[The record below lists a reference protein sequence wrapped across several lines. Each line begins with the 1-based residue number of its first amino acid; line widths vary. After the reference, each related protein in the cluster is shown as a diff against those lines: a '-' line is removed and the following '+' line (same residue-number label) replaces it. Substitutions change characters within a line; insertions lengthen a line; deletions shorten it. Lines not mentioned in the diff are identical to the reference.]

1 MIKRILFNKIKK
13 KIGAKKSI
21 ILFGARQT
29 GKTTLL
35 KELFSGKD
43 NVLWLNGDD
52 LDTHTLFETTSA
64 TRLRANFANYKF
76 IIVDEAQRIK
86 NIGLKFKLITDQMPD
101 LQLIATGSS
110 AFDLANKI
118 NEPLTGRKFEFKI
131 FPVSFE
137 EMVNHHGFIKENRL
151 LPHRLV
157 FGYYPEVVTSTG
169 KEKETLKLISDSY
182 LYKDILQWDKIKKSD
197 KLLKLLQALAYQI
210 GSEVSYN
217 ELSKTVGLDNQ
228 TIEKY
233 IQLLEQVYIIFRLPS
248 FSRNH
253 RKELRKSR
261 KIYFYDNGIRN
272 ALIADF
278 RLLEMRT
285 DIGALWENFLISER
299 LKLINYHNIWAN
311 TYFWRTQNQQ
321 EIDYIE
327 EMDGMLY
334 AFKFKWNAYKN
345 PRLPKTFSRSYP
357 NHEFKVIGPDNYE
370 EFVMNIRGEQ
380 I

>member
-1 MIKRILFNKIKK
+1 MVKRILLNEIKK
-13 KIGAKKSI
+13 KIGTKKSI

-43 NVLWLNGDD
+43 DVLWLNGDD
-52 LDTHTLFETTSA
+52 LDTHKIFETTSA
-64 TRLRANFANYKF
+64 TRLKASFANYKF

-110 AFDLANKI
+110 AFELANKI

-131 FPVSFE
+131 FPISFE
-137 EMVNHHGFIKENRL
+137 EMVNQHGFIEENRL

-157 FGYYPEVVTSTG
+157 FGYYPEVITSAG
-169 KEKETLKLISDSY
+169 KEKEMLKLISDSY

-197 KLLKLLQALAYQI
+197 KLLKLLQALAYQL

-217 ELSKTVGLDNQ
+217 ELSKIVGLDNQ

-253 RKELRKSR
+253 KKELSKSR
-261 KIYFYDNGIRN
+261 KIYFFDNGIRN

-299 LKLINYHNIWAN
+299 LKLINYNNIWTN

-327 EMDGMLY
+327 EMDGTLY
-334 AFKFKWNAYKN
+334 AYEFKWNANKN
-345 PRLPKTFSRSYP
+345 TKLPKTFSRTYP
-357 NHEFKVIGPDNYE
+357 NHEFKVISPDNYE
-370 EFVMNIRGEQ
+370 EFVMGVKGE
-380 I
+380 

>member
-1 MIKRILFNKIKK
+1 MVKRILLNEIKK
-13 KIGAKKSI
+13 KIGTKKSI

-43 NVLWLNGDD
+43 DVLWLNGDD
-52 LDTHTLFETTSA
+52 LDTHKIFETTSA
-64 TRLRANFANYKF
+64 TRLKASFANYKF

-101 LQLIATGSS
+101 LQLIATCSS
-110 AFDLANKI
+110 AFELANKI

-131 FPVSFE
+131 FPISFE
-137 EMVNHHGFIKENRL
+137 EMVNQHGFIEENRL

-157 FGYYPEVVTSTG
+157 FGYYPEVITSAG
-169 KEKETLKLISDSY
+169 KEKEMLKLISDSY
-182 LYKDILQWDKIKKSD
+182 LYKDILQWDKIKKTD
-197 KLLKLLQALAYQI
+197 KLLKLLQALAYQL

-217 ELSKTVGLDNQ
+217 ELSKIVGLDNQ

-253 RKELRKSR
+253 KKELSKSR

-299 LKLINYHNIWAN
+299 LKLINYNNIWTN

-327 EMDGMLY
+327 EMDGTLY
-334 AFKFKWNAYKN
+334 AYEFKWNANKN
-345 PRLPKTFSRSYP
+345 TKLPKTFSRTYP
-357 NHEFKVIGPDNYE
+357 NHEFKVISPDNYE
-370 EFVMNIRGEQ
+370 EFVMGVKGE
-380 I
+380 

>member
-1 MIKRILFNKIKK
+1 MIKRILFNEIKK

-43 NVLWLNGDD
+43 DVLWLNGDD
-52 LDTHTLFETTSA
+52 LDTHTIFETTSA
-64 TRLRANFANYKF
+64 TRLKASFANYKF
-76 IIVDEAQRIK
+76 IIVDEAQRIE

-110 AFDLANKI
+110 AFELANKI

-131 FPVSFE
+131 FPISFE
-137 EMVNHHGFIKENRL
+137 EMVNQHGFIEENRL

-157 FGYYPEVVTSTG
+157 FGYYPEVITSAG
-169 KEKETLKLISDSY
+169 KEKEMLKLISDSY

-197 KLLKLLQALAYQI
+197 KLLKLLQALAYQL

-217 ELSKTVGLDNQ
+217 ELSKTIGLDNQ

-248 FSRNH
+248 FNRNH
-253 RKELRKSR
+253 RKELTKSR

-278 RLLEMRT
+278 RILEMRT

-299 LKLINYHNIWAN
+299 LKLINYNNIWTK

-327 EMDGMLY
+327 EMDGTLY
-334 AFKFKWNAYKN
+334 AYEFKWNASKN
-345 PRLPKTFSRSYP
+345 PKLPKTFSRTYP
-357 NHEFKVIGPDNYE
+357 NHEFKVISPDNYE
-370 EFVMNIRGEQ
+370 EFVMNIKGE
-380 I
+380 

>member
-1 MIKRILFNKIKK
+1 MINRILYDEIQKN
-13 KIGAKKSI
+13 IGLKKSI

-35 KELFSGKD
+35 QELFSDKK

-52 LDTHTLFETTSA
+52 LDTHKIFESTSA
-64 TRLRANFANYKF
+64 TRLKANFANYKY
-76 IIVDEAQRIK
+76 IIVDEAQRIE
-86 NIGLKFKLITDQMPD
+86 NIGLKFKLITDQMPGV
-101 LQLIATGSS
+101 QLIATGSS
-110 AFDLANKI
+110 AFELANMI
-118 NEPLTGRKFEFKI
+118 NEPLTGRKLEFNI
-131 FPVSFE
+131 FPISFE
-137 EMVNHHGFIKENRL
+137 EMVIQHGFIEENRL

-157 FGYYPEVVTSTG
+157 FGYYPEVVTSPGNG
-169 KEKETLKLISDSY
+169 KEVLKQISDSY

-197 KLLKLLQALAYQI
+197 KLLKLLQALAYQL

-233 IQLLEQVYIIFRLPS
+233 IQLLEQVFIIFRLPS

-253 RKELRKSR
+253 RKELTKSR

-299 LKLINYHNIWAN
+299 LKLINYKNIWTN

-321 EIDYIE
+321 EIDYLE
-327 EMDGMLY
+327 EMDGTLY
-334 AFKFKWNAYKN
+334 AYEFKWNASKN
-345 PRLPKTFSRSYP
+345 PKLPKTFSRTYP
-357 NHEFKVIGPDNYE
+357 NHEFKVISPDNYE
-370 EFVMNIRGEQ
+370 EFIMKSEGR
-380 I
+380 

>member
-1 MIKRILFNKIKK
+1 MVKRILLNEIKK
-13 KIGAKKSI
+13 KIGTKKSI

-43 NVLWLNGDD
+43 DVLWLDGDD
-52 LDTHTLFETTSA
+52 LDTHKIFETTSA
-64 TRLRANFANYKF
+64 TRLKASFANYKF

-110 AFDLANKI
+110 AFELANKI

-131 FPVSFE
+131 FPISFE
-137 EMVNHHGFIKENRL
+137 EMVNQHGFIEENRL

-157 FGYYPEVVTSTG
+157 FGYYPEVITSAG
-169 KEKETLKLISDSY
+169 KEKEMLKLISDSY

-197 KLLKLLQALAYQI
+197 KLLKLLQALAYQL

-217 ELSKTVGLDNQ
+217 ELSKIVGLDNQ

-253 RKELRKSR
+253 KKELSKSR
-261 KIYFYDNGIRN
+261 KIYFFDNGIRN

-299 LKLINYHNIWAN
+299 LKLINYNNIWTN

-327 EMDGMLY
+327 EMDGTLY
-334 AFKFKWNAYKN
+334 AYEFKWNANKN
-345 PRLPKTFSRSYP
+345 TKLPKTFSRTYP
-357 NHEFKVIGPDNYE
+357 NHEFKVISPDNYE
-370 EFVMNIRGEQ
+370 EFVMGVKGE
-380 I
+380 

>member
-1 MIKRILFNKIKK
+1 MVKRILLNEIKK
-13 KIGAKKSI
+13 KIGTKKSI

-43 NVLWLNGDD
+43 DVLWLNGDD
-52 LDTHTLFETTSA
+52 LDTHKIFETTSA
-64 TRLRANFANYKF
+64 TRLKASFANYKF

-101 LQLIATGSS
+101 LQLIATCSS
-110 AFDLANKI
+110 AFELANKI

-131 FPVSFE
+131 FPISFE
-137 EMVNHHGFIKENRL
+137 EMVNQHGFIEENRL

-157 FGYYPEVVTSTG
+157 FGYYPEVITSAG
-169 KEKETLKLISDSY
+169 KEKEMLKLISDSY
-182 LYKDILQWDKIKKSD
+182 LYKDILQWDKIKKTD
-197 KLLKLLQALAYQI
+197 KLLKLLQALAYQL

-217 ELSKTVGLDNQ
+217 ELSKIVGLDNQ

-253 RKELRKSR
+253 KKELSKSR
-261 KIYFYDNGIRN
+261 KIYFFDNGIRN

-299 LKLINYHNIWAN
+299 LKLINYNNIWTN

-327 EMDGMLY
+327 EMDGTLY
-334 AFKFKWNAYKN
+334 AYEFKWNANKN
-345 PRLPKTFSRSYP
+345 TKLPKTFSRTYP
-357 NHEFKVIGPDNYE
+357 NHEFKVISPDNYE
-370 EFVMNIRGEQ
+370 EFVMGVKGE
-380 I
+380 